1 MPNKLSHFWKEL
13 KRRKVIQV
21 MTVYIA
27 VAFGLLELIDIL
39 SGPMDLPDWILK
51 AVIILEVICL
61 PIAFLYSWFHPQ
73 FSRKLRNQG
82 FLNSGSEADLDIQDV
97 ELQPD
102 DMQPDDMLPDQIS
115 TSLTLAKK
123 STDRPQSLILGVSS
137 LTVIAVAAILYLF
150 LGGKTVPLK
159 EGDWIVIADFE
170 NQTDEEIFDKSLN
183 TAFALSLNQSR
194 HINVLSRER
203 MQQTLK
209 LMKVEDQETIDEK
222 TGKEIAL
229 REGVNFYLVP
239 SISRVG
245 SQYILTVRIQDAVS
259 GNTLNSELVYAKGQ
273 DEIIRKFDLLIKK
286 LRHNLGESRYKI
298 SGDNKPLE
306 KVTTSSLDALREYSL
321 GVHYINSADHKQAV
335 DHLENAIGIDSSFTA
350 AKVVLGSLL
359 FERFDKD
366 MGRLW
371 LEEAIL
377 KVDELANFEKYN
389 LLINYALWIEND
401 LNKAID
407 YAKIRIE
414 QYPDS
419 PNQHYNLGHYYMMQG
434 TYEKAVAEF
443 KTALRIDP
451 NHILAYTNLNWTY
464 LHYLGQMDS
473 ALISSQKMIEYR
485 PEHAWGYFYKG
496 SVFAGKDN
504 LLEAEDAFRKGRDLE
519 PFAIWGL
526 FRLASVYRLLE
537 KYDEAIE
544 VLKEML
550 TRYPE
555 KIDAHYDMG
564 LAYNMLGDQKNARD
578 QFMAF
583 KDACEDW
590 MNIRPDDPHP
600 YLYCG
605 MAYTR
610 LGNREAAWEL
620 GLEAMRIDS
629 TNHLLF
635 AEFYAVQDSVD
646 KALDQFEKALQNG
659 YRDLSWIKLM
669 ANFDALRDEIRYK
682 ELIHEYF
689 NSD

>member
-1 MPNKLSHFWKEL
+1 M
-13 KRRKVIQV
+13 
-21 MTVYIA
+21 
-27 VAFGLLELIDIL
+27 
-39 SGPMDLPDWILK
+39 
-51 AVIILEVICL
+51 
-61 PIAFLYSWFHPQ
+61 
-73 FSRKLRNQG
+73 
-82 FLNSGSEADLDIQDV
+82 
-97 ELQPD
+97 
-102 DMQPDDMLPDQIS
+102 
-115 TSLTLAKK
+115 
-123 STDRPQSLILGVSS
+123 
-137 LTVIAVAAILYLF
+137 
-150 LGGKTVPLK
+150 
-159 EGDWIVIADFE
+159 IADFE

-209 LMKVEDQETIDEK
+209 LMKVENQENIDEK

-229 REGVNFYLVP
+229 REGANFYLVP

-245 SQYILTVRIQDAVS
+245 SQYILAVRIQDAVS
-259 GNTLNSELVYAKGQ
+259 GNTLNSELVYANGQ

-286 LRHNLGESRYKI
+286 IRHNLGESRYKI

-321 GVHYINSADHKQAV
+321 GVHYINSMDLKQAV
-335 DHLENAIGIDSSFTA
+335 VHLENAIGIDSGFTA
-350 AKVVLGSLL
+350 AKVVLGTLL
-359 FERFDKD
+359 FEKFDKD
-366 MGRLW
+366 MGRKW

-377 KVDELANFEKYN
+377 KVDELANFEKYY
-389 LLINYALWIEND
+389 LLINYAIWVEND

-407 YAKIRIE
+407 YQKIRIE
-414 QYPDS
+414 QFPDS
-419 PNQHYNLGHYYMMQG
+419 PNQHYNLGYYYQMQG
-434 TYEKAVAEF
+434 KYEKAVAEF

-451 NHILAYTNLNWTY
+451 NHIQAYVNLNWTY
-464 LHYLGQMDS
+464 LHYLGLMDS
-473 ALISSQKMIEYR
+473 ALISSQKMIEHR

-496 SVFAGKDN
+496 SVFAGRDN
-504 LLEAEDAFRKGRDLE
+504 LLEAEDAFCKGRDLE

-537 KYDEAIE
+537 KYHEAIE

-555 KIDAHYDMG
+555 NIDAHYDMG
-564 LAYNMLGDQKNARD
+564 LVYNMLGDQKNARD

-583 KDACEDW
+583 KDACENW
-590 MNIRPDDPHP
+590 MDTSPDDPHP

-629 TNHLLF
+629 THHLTF
-635 AEFYAVQDSVD
+635 AEFYAVQDSVE

-659 YRDLSWIKLM
+659 FRDLSWIKLM
-669 ANFDALRDEIRYK
+669 ANFDALRDEIRYN
-682 ELIHEYF
+682 ELINEYF
-689 NSD
+689 KSD

>member
-1 MPNKLSHFWKEL
+1 
-13 KRRKVIQV
+13 

-27 VAFGLLELIDIL
+27 AAFGLLELIDIL
-39 SGPMDLPDWILK
+39 SGPMDLPGWIII

-61 PIAFLYSWFHPQ
+61 PITFLYSWFHPQ
-73 FSRKLRNQG
+73 FSRNLRSQG
-82 FLNSGSEADLDIQDV
+82 FLHSGSEADLDIQDI
-97 ELQPD
+97 EL
-102 DMQPDDMLPDQIS
+102 QPDDMLPDQFS
-115 TSLTLAKK
+115 TSVTLAKT
-123 STDRPQSLILGVSS
+123 SNDRSQSLILGVSS
-137 LTVIAVAAILYLF
+137 LTVIALAAILYLF
-150 LGGKTVPLK
+150 LGGKSVPLN

-170 NQTDEEIFDKSLN
+170 NQTEEEIFDKSLN
-183 TAFALSLNQSR
+183 TAFALNLNQSR

-209 LMKVEDQETIDEK
+209 LMKVEDLENIDEK

-229 REGVNFYLVP
+229 REGANFYLVP

-259 GNTLNSELVYAKGQ
+259 GNTLNSEVVYANGQ
-273 DEIIRKFDLLIKK
+273 DEIIKKLDLLIKK
-286 LRHNLGESRYKI
+286 IRHNLGESRYKI

-306 KVTTSSLDALREYSL
+306 KVATSSMDALREYSL
-321 GVHYINSADHKQAV
+321 GVHYIHTVDLKQAV
-335 DHLENAIGIDSSFTA
+335 VHFENAIGIDSSFTA
-350 AKVVLGSLL
+350 AKVSLGTLL
-359 FERFDKD
+359 FERFDTA
-366 MGRLW
+366 MGRRW
-371 LEEAIL
+371 LEEAML
-377 KVDELANFEKYN
+377 KVDELANFEKYY
-389 LLINYALWIEND
+389 LLINYAIWVEND

-419 PNQHYNLGHYYMMQG
+419 PNQHYNLGYYYQMQG
-434 TYEKAVAEF
+434 KYEKAVAEF

-464 LHYLGQMDS
+464 LHYLGLMDS
-473 ALISSQKMIEYR
+473 ALISSQKMIEHR
-485 PEHAWGYFYKG
+485 PEHAWGYYYKG
-496 SVFAGKDN
+496 SVFAGRDN
-504 LLEAEDAFRKGRDLE
+504 LLEAEDAFCKGRDLE
-519 PFAIWGL
+519 PIAIWGL

-537 KYDEAIE
+537 KYHEAIE

-550 TRYPE
+550 SRYPE

-564 LAYNMLGDQKNARD
+564 LVYNMLGDQKNARD
-578 QFMAF
+578 QFMSF

-590 MNIRPDDPHP
+590 MDISPDDPHP

-605 MAYTR
+605 MANTR

-629 TNHLLF
+629 TYHLTF
-635 AEFYAVQDSVD
+635 AEFYAVQDSVE

-682 ELIHEYF
+682 ELIHKYF